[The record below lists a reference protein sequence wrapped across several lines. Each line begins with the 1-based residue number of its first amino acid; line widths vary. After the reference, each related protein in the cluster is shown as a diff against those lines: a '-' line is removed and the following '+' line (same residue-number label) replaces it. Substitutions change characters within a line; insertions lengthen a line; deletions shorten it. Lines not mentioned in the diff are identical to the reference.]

1 MVCGLCVEHAY
12 DIFITGYLFFFLTNP
27 SLLNIWVVFYMYWA
41 PLVGQRLKRLPA
53 MWETWVQSLGRED
66 PLEKEMATHSS
77 ILAWRIRWMEEPG
90 GLYSPQGHRESDT
103 TELLHFHFHYMYYIY
118 IKVKRTSLNKYLC
131 ILSLF
136 KTWDRFLKTEFP
148 GQNIQAF
155 DANIFKK
162 HYTVSFNPK

>member
-12 DIFITGYLFFFLTNP
+12 DIFITGYLFFLTNP
-27 SLLNIWVVFYMYWA
+27 SLSNIWVVFYMY
-41 PLVGQRLKRLPA
+41 
-53 MWETWVQSLGRED
+53 
-66 PLEKEMATHSS
+66 
-77 ILAWRIRWMEEPG
+77 
-90 GLYSPQGHRESDT
+90 
-103 TELLHFHFHYMYYIY
+103 YIC

-136 KTWDRFLKTEFP
+136 KTWDRSLNIEFS

-162 HYTVSFNPK
+162 CYTVSFNPKQ